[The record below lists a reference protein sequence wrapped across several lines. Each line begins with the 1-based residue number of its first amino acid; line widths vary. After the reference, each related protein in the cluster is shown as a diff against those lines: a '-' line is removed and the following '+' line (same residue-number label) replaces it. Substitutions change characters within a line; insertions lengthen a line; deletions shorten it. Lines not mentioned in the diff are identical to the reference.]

1 MWRKCHQLLLTLLY
15 PIDPVIPVSQVDPI
29 IDPTPAILAPSSP
42 IPGINNSSNTS
53 LGLVSDDESLN
64 LPCGHS
70 EGRDISAIEDCED
83 PELQQLIS
91 SLVHFKN
98 DSNVITSLSANRLD
112 RVSAYVVN
120 SNRFDKVVFS
130 GHTDD
135 NGTQAYNLK
144 LSERR
149 VKATSDY
156 MENRGVDPEMF
167 ELHAFGESLPARLND
182 SDENRAYNRRVHV
195 ELKR

>member
-1 MWRKCHQLLLTLLY
+1 MN
-15 PIDPVIPVSQVDPI
+15 
-29 IDPTPAILAPSSP
+29 PA
-42 IPGINNSSNTS
+42 
-53 LGLVSDDESLN
+53 D
-64 LPCGHS
+64 
-70 EGRDISAIEDCED
+70 DCED
-83 PELQQLIS
+83 PEMQQLIS
-91 SLVHFKN
+91 SLIHFKN
-98 DSNVITSLSANRLD
+98 DSNTITDASANRLD
-112 RVSAYVVN
+112 RVSAYVID

-149 VKATSDY
+149 VRAASNH

-167 ELHAFGESLPARLND
+167 ESHAFGESLPARLNN